1 MDALPLQHQKMIAA
15 WIKKNLDGCSDP
27 KTVSDGKPLRGTKN
41 GWRYRVGSYR
51 IVASIVKDELIIK
64 VVRVGHR
71 QGVYANLPDL

>member
-15 WIKKNLDGCSDP
+15 WIKRNLDGCSDP
-27 KTVSDGKPLRGTKN
+27 KIVSDGKPLRGTKS

-51 IVASIVKDELIIK
+51 IVVSIVKDALIIN